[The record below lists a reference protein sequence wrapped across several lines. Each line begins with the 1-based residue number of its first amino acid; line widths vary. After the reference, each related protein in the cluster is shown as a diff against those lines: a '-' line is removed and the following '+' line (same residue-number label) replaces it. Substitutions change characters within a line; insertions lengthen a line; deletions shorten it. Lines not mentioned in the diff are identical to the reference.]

1 MCANPKMQRLLL
13 AELKDELAARRAA
26 RLDGARPRKT
36 GLAWGMLAAAMCL
49 AFLIVL

>member
-1 MCANPKMQRLLL
+1 MCADPQMQRLFW
-13 AELKDELAARRAA
+13 AELKGELAARRAA

-36 GLAWGMLAAAMCL
+36 GLAWGMLAAVLCL